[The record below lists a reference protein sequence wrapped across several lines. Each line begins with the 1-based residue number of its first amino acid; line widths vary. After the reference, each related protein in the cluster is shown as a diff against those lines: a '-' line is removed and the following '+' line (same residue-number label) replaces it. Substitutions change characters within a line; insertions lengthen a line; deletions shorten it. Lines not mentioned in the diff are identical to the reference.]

1 MRAYLVPVLLI
12 LAVVFIA
19 GCTSVK
25 GKICGD
31 FKCESGETLT
41 NCPTE
46 CSVCGD
52 SKCTGNEAMSSCE
65 IDCKVCGDG
74 MCTATESQAS
84 CAADCSNVAVGL
96 DCPNGACTDYEKVRI
111 RAGNIETF
119 RCYADC
125 ISVPEGTA

>member
-1 MRAYLVPVLLI
+1 MRAYIVPVLLI
-12 LAVVFIA
+12 LAIVFIA
-19 GCTSVK
+19 GCASVK
-25 GKICGD
+25 
-31 FKCESGETLT
+31 S
-41 NCPTE
+41 P
-46 CSVCGD
+46 VCGD
-52 SKCTGNEAMSSCE
+52 LKCDSKETVATCPVACARCGDSICSRTEVLGSCE

-96 DCPNGACTDYEKVRI
+96 DCPNGACTDYEKVRV

-125 ISVPEGTA
+125 ISVPEGTS